1 MVGRSKP
8 QRGQP
13 KSGTKGGARGPAQ
26 RQNRLGLVVASATSL
41 RSNLNGFSPRG
52 PRQRRQELLNFRHLN
67 LRATPRVTIA
77 RYESPALARFLRV
90 SAHGISTVALGS
102 DFVGHRQ
109 LHLRLPRAI
118 GLFDICH
125 LAPETFPYV
134 NPSMRKEQ
142 TLGPDT
148 SPASR
153 SAVPSMTARIAVRHP

>member
-8 QRGQP
+8 QPGQP
-13 KSGTKGGARGPAQ
+13 KSGTK
-26 RQNRLGLVVASATSL
+26 ASATSL

-52 PRQRRQELLNFRHLN
+52 PRQRRQELLNIRHLN

-90 SAHGISTVALGS
+90 CAHGISTVALGGS

-109 LHLRLPRAI
+109 LHLRLPQAI
-118 GLFDICH
+118 GLFDICR

-134 NPSMRKEQ
+134 KPSVQKEQ
-142 TLGPDT
+142 PLGPDT